1 MLSAGV
7 RDPRRSMFICAGVT
21 LAAWASV
28 AWGAYEL
35 NSTDEE
41 PLGASLM
48 VGLGLL
54 PAMLAPFLVLNFWR
68 GVKVFAAIRRGE
80 RQIARWTVTA
90 AELAA
95 FSQNDKTHAARGA
108 EHMNEWSLPR
118 EMPPGGIEVIF
129 VDDGV
134 LVGDTYFALATVGIF
149 KFSHVWLLDERPLA
163 IAFRTI
169 LTSANRFGART
180 SVGMLR
186 IPVSAG
192 AGAEAAKVIAH
203 YQQLDTLKIIATR
216 PGPRRVMLFGLI
228 LAPISFIVAAI
239 GIALKMNGLYSDS
252 DDISGMLIVL
262 GIMLGIAGLIF
273 ALIGWRFGGA
283 RPRQHKTP

>member
-1 MLSAGV
+1 ML
-7 RDPRRSMFICAGVT
+7 ICAGT
-21 LAAWASV
+21 ALAAWILV
-28 AWGAYEL
+28 AAGAFEL
-35 NSTDEE
+35 SSTDEE

-54 PAMLAPFLVLNFWR
+54 PAMLAPFLVFNFWR

-95 FSQNDKTHAARGA
+95 FSENDKAHAARGA
-108 EHMNEWSLPR
+108 EHMNEWS
-118 EMPPGGIEVIF
+118 PPLVTPPEGIEVIF

-149 KFSHVWLLDERPLA
+149 KFTHVWLLNESPLA

-169 LTSANRFGART
+169 LTTANRFGTRT
-180 SVGMLR
+180 SVGALR
-186 IPVSAG
+186 IPVA
-192 AGAEAAKVIAH
+192 AVAREEAAKVIAH
-203 YQQLDTLKIIATR
+203 YQKLDTLKVIATR

-228 LAPISFIVAAI
+228 LAPIFFAVAAVGI
-239 GIALKMNGLYSDS
+239 GLKTNGLYSDS
-252 DDISGMLIVL
+252 DDLSGLLIVL
-262 GIMLGIAGLIF
+262 GILFGIAGLIF

-283 RPRQHKTP
+283 RPRR

>member
-7 RDPRRSMFICAGVT
+7 RNPRRSMFICAGIT
-21 LAAWASV
+21 LVAWASV
-28 AWGAYEL
+28 AWGTYEL

-48 VGLGLL
+48 VGIGLL

-68 GVKVFAAIRRGE
+68 GVKVFAAIGRGE
-80 RQIARWTVTA
+80 RQIARWHVTA

-95 FSQNDKTHAARGA
+95 FAENDKAHTARGI
-108 EHMNEWSLPR
+108 EHMNEWSPPR
-118 EMPPGGIEVIF
+118 EMPPGGVEIIF

-134 LVGDTYFALATVGIF
+134 LVGDTYFALATIGIF
-149 KFSHVWLLDERPLA
+149 KFTHVWLLNESPPA

-180 SVGMLR
+180 SVGALR
-186 IPVSAG
+186 IPVA
-192 AGAEAAKVIAH
+192 AAAAAEAAQVIAH

-228 LAPISFIVAAI
+228 LAPISFVIAAI
-239 GIALKMNGLYSDS
+239 GIGLKMNGLYSDS
-252 DDISGMLIVL
+252 DDISGLLISL
-262 GIMLGIAGLIF
+262 GIMFSIAGVLF

-283 RPRQHKTP
+283 RPRNHD